1 MVHRRCVRGDAAL
14 DRLVTRGHSP
24 ASGARF
30 LKRMID
36 DVIKLP
42 ISERWHA
49 APQFNVVL
57 RDGEVAVEASTPDLL
72 DAHADALD
80 VA

>member
-1 MVHRRCVRGDAAL
+1 MCSSDL
-14 DRLVTRGHSP
+14 LVERGHSS

-42 ISERWHA
+42 ISEQWHA
-49 APQFNVVL
+49 AAGFNVML
-57 RDGEVAVEASTPDLL
+57 RDGDVMVEALSSELL
-72 DAHADALD
+72 DEHADALD